1 MADLVPS
8 PASAAP
14 EPSALSL
21 LTDPAGGSMGQRLS
35 AFAAS
40 EGLRR
45 LLPAFVGVAALGGA
59 ALAWSMLSPAPQRLL
74 YSQLDD
80 SARAAIVPALD
91 QAGID
96 YAIDSSTG
104 ALTVAEDDFYKA
116 RMLVASDGG
125 LAAPESGVEMLDSL
139 PMGASRMMEGERL
152 RAARE
157 RDLMLTIKEIE
168 GVESVRVNI
177 AEGERSAF
185 VRDTI
190 APSAS
195 VMLRLAR
202 GKQLSSAQVAAVVN
216 LVAASVPGLAP
227 EAVRVADQQGRLLSD
242 RSSQQSD
249 RLDLQSRIEQKLREQ
264 LSRLLVPML
273 GDGNFS
279 SEIQVELDMDE
290 VTRAR
295 EAYDKEGVVRSETDE
310 KSTASA
316 AGTASGVPGATSN
329 TPPPAAQAADRP
341 PQGTEGQTA
350 PNGTVNGQSRTART
364 YELGREVSVANTT
377 PGGIKRLSV
386 AVAVSNAALAMGE
399 DSGLS
404 IAAMKGAKPADIAQ
418 IEKLVSSAVGADSE
432 RGDAVTVVVRKFEP
446 VAEEEIPFYETGWFA
461 GLIRQ
466 GSALLAVLLVLLF
479 AVRPV
484 MRMLR
489 GGQEA
494 DESDDFDALD
504 DETGDATGPDGL
516 ARTVGGVV
524 DRERLDAKV
533 GLARRMVSEQPD
545 SAVAALRLMLSEDAA
560 RLAAPDT
567 EATA

>member
-1 MADLVPS
+1 MSELVPASS
-8 PASAAP
+8 PAAP
-14 EPSALSL
+14 EPSALGL
-21 LTDPAGGSMGQRLS
+21 LTDPAGGTLGQRLS
-35 AFAAS
+35 AFAATGS
-40 EGLRR
+40 VRR
-45 LLPAFVGVAALGGA
+45 LLPAFVGAAALGGA
-59 ALAWSMLSPAPQRLL
+59 ALAWSVLSPAPQRLL
-74 YSQLDD
+74 YSDLDD
-80 SARAAIVPALD
+80 SGRAAITPMLE

-96 YAIDSSTG
+96 YHIDNATG
-104 ALTVAEDDFYKA
+104 ALTVAEDDFHKA

-168 GVESVRVNI
+168 GVESVRVNL

-202 GKQLSSAQVAAVVN
+202 GKQLTNAQVAAIVN

-242 RSSQQSD
+242 PSNQQSD
-249 RLDLQSRIEQKLREQ
+249 RLDLQSRIEQKLRDQ

-273 GDGNFS
+273 GEGNFS
-279 SEIQVELDMDE
+279 SEIQVDLDMDE

-295 EAYDKEGVVRSETDE
+295 ESYDKDGVIRTETDE

-316 AGTASGVPGATSN
+316 PPAAAGIPGATSN
-329 TPPPAAQAADRP
+329 TPPPAAQAANRA
-341 PQGTEGQTA
+341 PQGTQAQGGAGNT
-350 PNGTVNGQSRTART
+350 TNGQSRTART
-364 YELGREVSVANTT
+364 YELGREVSVANIT
-377 PGGIKRLSV
+377 PGGVKRLSV
-386 AVAVSNAALAMGE
+386 AVAVSK
-399 DSGLS
+399 
-404 IAAMKGAKPADIAQ
+404 AAMKGAKPADIAQ
-418 IEKLVSSAVGADSE
+418 IEKLVSSAVGADPQ
-432 RGDAVTVVVRKFEP
+432 RGDAVTVVVRAFEP
-446 VAEEEIPFYETGWFA
+446 VTNEEVPFYETGWFA
-461 GLIRQ
+461 GLVRQ

-489 GGQEA
+489 GNDGSAER
-494 DESDDFDALD
+494 DEPEY
-504 DETGDATGPDGL
+504 DEVTGELTSPDGL
-516 ARTVGGVV
+516 AHTLGSVV

-533 GLARRMVSEQPD
+533 GLARRMVAEQPD

-560 RLAAPDT
+560 RLAPPDA
-567 EATA
+567 EAAT

>member
-386 AVAVSNAALAMGE
+386 AVAVSNAA
-399 DSGLS
+399 
-404 IAAMKGAKPADIAQ
+404 MKGAKPADIAQ

>member
-1 MADLVPS
+1 MAGLVP
-8 PASAAP
+8 ATAMTTP
-14 EPSALSL
+14 EPSPLSL
-21 LTDPAGGSMGQRLS
+21 LADPSGGSLGQRLS

-40 EGLRR
+40 EGVRR

-104 ALTVAEDDFYKA
+104 ALTVAENDFYKA

-202 GKQLSSAQVAAVVN
+202 GKQLSSAQVTAVVN

-242 RSSQQSD
+242 PSSQQSD
-249 RLDLQSRIEQKLREQ
+249 RLDLQSRIEQKLRDQ
-264 LSRLLVPML
+264 LARLLVPML
-273 GDGNFS
+273 GEGNFS

-341 PQGTEGQTA
+341 PQGTEGQTVT
-350 PNGTVNGQSRTART
+350 NGTVNGQSRTART

-386 AVAVSNAALAMGE
+386 AVAVSNAA
-399 DSGLS
+399 
-404 IAAMKGAKPADIAQ
+404 MKGAKPADIAQ
-418 IEKLVSSAVGADSE
+418 IEKLVSSAVGADTG

-446 VAEEEIPFYETGWFA
+446 VAEEEMPFYETGWFA
-461 GLIRQ
+461 GLVRQ
-466 GSALLAVLLVLLF
+466 GSALLAVLLVLLL

-489 GGQEA
+489 GGHAA
-494 DESDDFDALD
+494 DDSNDFDVQGD
-504 DETGDATGPDGL
+504 DPDDTPGVESL
-516 ARTVGGVV
+516 SRTVGGVV

-560 RLAAPDT
+560 RLAAPDA

>member
-1 MADLVPS
+1 MPH
-8 PASAAP
+8 
-14 EPSALSL
+14 
-21 LTDPAGGSMGQRLS
+21 RC
-35 AFAAS
+35 
-40 EGLRR
+40 LRPNR
-45 LLPAFVGVAALGGA
+45 F
-59 ALAWSMLSPAPQRLL
+59 
-74 YSQLDD
+74 
-80 SARAAIVPALD
+80 
-91 QAGID
+91 
-96 YAIDSSTG
+96 
-104 ALTVAEDDFYKA
+104 
-116 RMLVASDGG
+116 
-125 LAAPESGVEMLDSL
+125 
-139 PMGASRMMEGERL
+139 
-152 RAARE
+152 
-157 RDLMLTIKEIE
+157 
-168 GVESVRVNI
+168 
-177 AEGERSAF
+177 
-185 VRDTI
+185 
-190 APSAS
+190 
-195 VMLRLAR
+195 
-202 GKQLSSAQVAAVVN
+202 
-216 LVAASVPGLAP
+216 
-227 EAVRVADQQGRLLSD
+227 
-242 RSSQQSD
+242 
-249 RLDLQSRIEQKLREQ
+249 
-264 LSRLLVPML
+264 
-273 GDGNFS
+273 
-279 SEIQVELDMDE
+279 
-290 VTRAR
+290 
-295 EAYDKEGVVRSETDE
+295 
-310 KSTASA
+310 
-316 AGTASGVPGATSN
+316 
-329 TPPPAAQAADRP
+329 PAAQAADRP

-386 AVAVSNAALAMGE
+386 AVAVSN
-399 DSGLS
+399 
-404 IAAMKGAKPADIAQ
+404 AAMKGAKPADIAQ